1 MNELVEETESAGMVG
16 DLMNEPP
23 ALAASSVGFA
33 MGAVG
38 TDVALETVDIA
49 LMQDDLS
56 KLAEA
61 IQL

>member
-1 MNELVEETESAGMVG
+1 MAGDVIN
-16 DLMNEPP
+16 DAS

-38 TDVALETVDIA
+38 TDVALDTADIA

-61 IQL
+61 IRL